1 MIPKIIS
8 IDCHKRLCNHTA
20 KKWHCQKLTMIL
32 LALARAWSMP
42 IPPWAMVAAI
52 SNSFGSLLTAL
63 ELFIAF
69 WKFAGHSSS
78 TKLLMMVH
86 W

>member
-1 MIPKIIS
+1 MVDS
-8 IDCHKRLCNHTA
+8 
-20 KKWHCQKLTMIL
+20 
-32 LALARAWSMP
+32 LALARAWSML
-42 IPPWAMVAAI
+42 IPPWYHWAMVAAI

-69 WKFAGHSSS
+69 WKIAGRTGHSSS